1 MSLIINAS
9 ILDDKPTGL
18 GIYTSNV
25 ITRLVGMLDCA
36 TKIYTTGLHALNP
49 VNKAQVVKIP
59 AIVGPKHG
67 KIGGVFRFIW
77 TQGIFPFG
85 LSQRDIVY
93 VTTHHGILWGK
104 SKQIITIH
112 DLLALKFPA
121 QYRLQYVYFAVIL
134 PFLAKKAVVIIT
146 DSQST
151 KRDLHRYYKL
161 PLNKIQVVYCGL
173 DHSRF
178 KIPENKDVV
187 AVKQKYNLTGY
198 FLMVG
203 ASYPHKNIGKA
214 IQAFS
219 NLKTSLPKLELVIV
233 GGKKNYIHELQSEI
247 RNSNIGR
254 VRFIDYISPAD
265 LPAFY
270 AGAIALVYPSLYEGF
285 GLPPLEAMA
294 CGCPVIVSNTSSLP
308 EVCGDSAFY
317 INPASIEDIAGAMHT
332 LAMDQNIRYKLRE
345 KGLKR
350 ASLFNWDQ
358 TVAQIHEIIGS
369 VTGNYATENWD

>member
-1 MSLIINAS
+1 MRLIINAS
-9 ILDDKPTGL
+9 ILDDKPSGL
-18 GIYTSNV
+18 GVYTANV
-25 ITRLVGMLDCA
+25 VSRLADKVNQT
-36 TKIYTTGLHALNP
+36 TKIYTAGFAALDQK
-49 VNKAQVVKIP
+49 NKEKIVKIP
-59 AIVGPKHG
+59 SVIGPKHG
-67 KIGGVFRFIW
+67 KIGGLFRFIW
-77 TQGIFPFG
+77 TQGIFRFG
-85 LSQRDIVY
+85 LSRRDIVY
-93 VTTHHGILWGK
+93 VTTHHGILGGGI
-104 SKQIITIH
+104 KQIITIH
-112 DLLALKFPA
+112 DLLALKFPS
-121 QYRLQYVYFAVIL
+121 QHRLQYVYFTFIL

-146 DSQST
+146 DSQNT

-187 AVKQKYNLTGY
+187 AVKQKHNLTGY

-219 NLKTSLPKLELVIV
+219 KLTTSLPKLELVIV

-294 CGCPVIVSNTSSLP
+294 CGCPVIVANTSSLP
-308 EVCGDSAFY
+308 EVCGDSAYY
-317 INPASIEDIAGAMHT
+317 INPASVEDITGAMYT
-332 LAMDQNIRYKLRE
+332 LATEENIRNKLQG
-345 KGLKR
+345 KGLER
-350 ASLFNWDQ
+350 AKLFNWDQ
-358 TVAQIHEIIGS
+358 TAVQIHDIISSVIGGS
-369 VTGNYATENWD
+369 PKNRD